1 MSSPKK
7 EPALFP
13 FALVAGNVE
22 GLHARRS
29 KRQTWI
35 YLVVVLSLL
44 AAAAATP
51 FVEVAV
57 GSRSRGILRPGLS
70 HTPVTAAVSGKVLIS
85 RLKDNVTVGA
95 GDTLLVISK
104 AELAPELA
112 ALDQQITEQQRLL
125 ADLEILNGKRA
136 AFPRLQSAVYQRDYQ
151 DYHQRQEEAKL
162 KIAHATR
169 QFERQQ
175 QLYATRTIAR
185 MEFEQAEYELQ
196 LAQKQLVLIEDRQAH
211 LWSQE
216 RQRIKR
222 ELQEFRNQL
231 IRLKQ
236 QATNYLVTAPV
247 AGSLTETGGLPPGS
261 FVSAGQSLA
270 VISPDGDLHVE
281 AFVSPSDIGL
291 LREGMPVQVQ
301 LDAFNHHQWG
311 LAQATVADIAQD
323 VSERDGQAVFR
334 VICTLHDREL
344 RLKNGYRGRLR
355 KGMALTAHFTLTHRS
370 LFQLLHDKLDDWFN
384 PHQQ

>member
-22 GLHARRS
+22 GLQARHGNRS
-29 KRQTWI
+29 SWI
-35 YLVVVLSLL
+35 YLVVVLALL

-51 FVEVAV
+51 FIEVAV
-57 GSRSRGILRPGLS
+57 GSRSRGILRPSLS
-70 HTPVTAAVSGKVLIS
+70 HTPVTAAVSGKVLMS
-85 RLKDNVTVGA
+85 RLQDNATVGI
-95 GDTLLVISK
+95 GDTLLVISN
-104 AELAPELA
+104 AELVPDLA
-112 ALDQQITEQQRLL
+112 VLERQITEQHRLL
-125 ADLEILNGKRA
+125 ADLEILNRA
-136 AFPRLQSAVYQRDYQ
+136 LDDYPLLQSAVYQRDYQ
-151 DYHQRQEEAKL
+151 DYHQRREEAKL

-175 QLYATRTIAR
+175 KLFATRTIAR

-196 LAQKQLVLIEDRQAH
+196 LAQKQLALIEDRQSH

-216 RQRIKR
+216 RQRVAR
-222 ELQEFRNQL
+222 ELLEVHSRQK
-231 IRLKQ
+231 RLEQ
-236 QATNYLVTAPV
+236 QATNYLLTAPV
-247 AGSLTETGGLPPGS
+247 AGSLTETGGLSPGS
-261 FVSAGQSLA
+261 FVAAGQSLA

-281 AFVSPSDIGL
+281 AFVNPSDIGL
-291 LREGMPVQVQ
+291 LREGMSVQVQ

-311 LAQATVADIAQD
+311 LARATVADIAQD
-323 VSERDGQAVFR
+323 VSERDGQTVFR
-334 VICTLHDREL
+334 VKCTLHDREL
-344 RLKNGYRGRLR
+344 YLKNGYRGRLR
-355 KGMALTAHFTLTHRS
+355 KGMTLTTHFTLTRRS